1 MSKFQRFVS
10 FFGSVGVGL
19 AGFRVAP
26 MLWDADPIR
35 AFAVLGCVFIVSMGW
50 LLEALTGEKHV

>member
-10 FFGSVGVGL
+10 FFAGVGAGL

-26 MLWDADPIR
+26 TLWDADPIR
-35 AFAVLGCVFIVSMGW
+35 SVVVLGCVVIVSMGW